1 VASFTPHIVDNLIL
15 MQDNACPH
23 ISRCVTNFL
32 TETGI
37 TKMDW
42 PAKSADMNTT
52 STTTTTT
59 TTWAEGLRPEFLRPK
74 PPKHCKPCNWKNGT
88 HVIKI
93 KCICHIQK
101 NNKKGKKN

>member
-1 VASFTPHIVDNLIL
+1 VVSFAPHIVDNLIL

-23 ISRCVTNFL
+23 ISRCATNFL

-42 PAKSADMNTT
+42 PAKSTA
-52 STTTTTT
+52 T
-59 TTWAEGLRPEFLRPK
+59 TTWVEGLKPEFLRPK

-101 NNKKGKKN
+101 NNKKGKKI